1 MHGVQRPKTVTPRH
15 PDEIAEEK
23 LRLEEYRL
31 LNTSLLE
38 RNHKKEFEESDS
50 FDLSTA
56 LLTLNPEHVT
66 AWSFRRKCLMKIL
79 ESNDS
84 KENPIVLEKLNDEM
98 KFTFKSFENHPKS
111 YSIWEHRK
119 WVLKQMK
126 HQDWLNELKLVEKL
140 LQKDGRNFHAWGY
153 RRFLIS
159 MISSQDDPLSSK
171 ERFQSELDFTSKQ
184 IESNF
189 SNFSAWH
196 YRSRLLETDFLDHK
210 TDEKEIRLKKEF
222 EWVRN
227 ALWIDPND
235 QSGWLYHRWL
245 MSHNERE
252 DVRQAEIESIK
263 ELLEVEPDSRWALA
277 TLLQY
282 CPNQVDVLNKLV
294 ELDPLRQERYLDVAK
309 GFVKA

>member
-1 MHGVQRPKTVTPRH
+1 MHGVQRPKNVTPRH

-23 LRLEEYRL
+23 LRLEEYQL
-31 LNTSLLE
+31 LNKSLLE
-38 RNHKKEFEESDS
+38 RNKRKEFEEDDS
-50 FDLSTA
+50 LNLSTA

-66 AWSFRRKCLMKIL
+66 AWSFRRKCLISIIK
-79 ESNDS
+79 SNED
-84 KENPIVLEKLNDEM
+84 ENNQIVTEKLNDEM
-98 KFTFKSFENHPKS
+98 NFTFKSFENHPKS

-126 HQDWLNELKLVEKL
+126 TQDWLNELNLIEKL
-140 LQKDGRNFHAWGY
+140 LKKDGRNFHAWGY
-153 RRFLIS
+153 RRFLTS
-159 MISSQDDPLSSK
+159 MISSKDDQLSTE
-171 ERFQSELDFTSKQ
+171 ERFKSELDFTTKQ

-196 YRSRLLETDFLDHK
+196 YRSRLLEPRFLDSE
-210 TDEKEIRLKKEF
+210 TDNKEIILREEF

-245 MSHNERE
+245 MSHNDRE

-263 ELLEVEPDSRWALA
+263 ELLEVEPDSKWALA

-282 CPNQVDVLNKLV
+282 CPNEVDVLNKLV
-294 ELDPLRQERYLDVAK
+294 KLDPLRKERYLDVAK
-309 GFVKA
+309 GLVKV